1 MINSI
6 NNEKIKD
13 ISKLKDKKYRD
24 KSNLFLVETYHLVEE
39 AYKNNLLEEVFVLEG
54 NGFDLDIKSSIV
66 TESVMKKLSSTDT
79 IPSIVGVVRKK
90 EDNKI
95 IGSKVLILDRIQ
107 DPGNLGTII
116 RSAVAFNVDTIILSD
131 DTVDLYNSKVL
142 RSCQGM
148 IFQTN
153 ILRGN
158 LTDYFEELKN
168 NNFTIYGTDVN
179 NGVSLKEVKK
189 DLGEKIAIV
198 VGNEGRGMSEEVR
211 VLCDKNIYINMKD
224 SVDSLN
230 VGVACSIILYE
241 MSDING

>member
-6 NNEKIKD
+6 NNERIKE
-13 ISKLKDKKYRD
+13 ISKLKEKKYRD

-39 AYKNNLLEEVFVLEG
+39 AYNNDLLEEVFILE
-54 NGFDLDIKSSIV
+54 NYDFNLDVKINVVS
-66 TESVMKKLSSTDT
+66 ESVMKKLSSTDT
-79 IPSIVGVVRKK
+79 IPSIVGVVKK
-90 EDNKI
+90 KDNNEIK
-95 IGSKVLILDRIQ
+95 GNRVLILDRIQ

-116 RSAVAFNVDTIILSD
+116 RSAVAFNIDTIILSD
-131 DTVDLYNSKVL
+131 DTVDLYNPKVL

-153 ILRGN
+153 ILKGN
-158 LTDYFEELKN
+158 LNDYINELKS
-168 NNFTIYGTDVN
+168 NNFVIYGTDVN
-179 NGVSLKEVKK
+179 DGISLKNVHTDENSRF
-189 DLGEKIAIV
+189 AII
-198 VGNEGRGMSEEVR
+198 VGNEGRGMSPEVR
-211 VLCDKNIYINMKD
+211 DLCDKFIYIDMVS